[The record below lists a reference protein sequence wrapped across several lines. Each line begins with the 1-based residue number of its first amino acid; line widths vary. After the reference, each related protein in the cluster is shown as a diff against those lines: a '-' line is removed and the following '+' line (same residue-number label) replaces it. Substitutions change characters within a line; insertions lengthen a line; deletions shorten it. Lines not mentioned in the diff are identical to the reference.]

1 MQDSLKGACNA
12 CFYSHINVL
21 ECNRGAMKVTQLK
34 IIIICLI
41 QDLLQSEFIHCLKQ
55 VIVDLN
61 LGQLFFFSL
70 MSAPS

>member
-41 QDLLQSEFIHCLKQ
+41 QDLFTVR